1 MSRLQKIEVTVNEA
15 MSQAVAQFIEAGTV
29 KSKGV
34 NALETAVV
42 QYIEAKRAIE
52 RLEKVKEQHRDA
64 IESALRDAGG
74 KLEVAGYPLSLV
86 EFPRDTFLLKE
97 AREKLDMRVLKP
109 FIKTGMVSQI
119 RVGRAL

>member
-42 QYIEAKRAIE
+42 QYIEAKR
-52 RLEKVKEQHRDA
+52 
-64 IESALRDAGG
+64 
-74 KLEVAGYPLSLV
+74 
-86 EFPRDTFLLKE
+86 
-97 AREKLDMRVLKP
+97 EKLDMRVLKP